1 MALERLA
8 EPGELVRRARDGD
21 GAAWAR
27 LVEGYS
33 DLLWSVAR
41 TAGLPDADAA
51 DAVQTTWLRLVEHL
65 DRLREPDAVAGW
77 LVTTARHESLRLL
90 RHRPPP
96 PAGPSAAGSATEQV
110 VLARESVCRVGSA
123 LRAMPPRCRDLLRLL
138 AAAPSYAELS
148 AALDLPVGSIGPTRA
163 RCLAELSRRLPA

>member
-1 MALERLA
+1 MALDRLG
-8 EPGELVRRARDGD
+8 EPGALVRRARDGD

-41 TAGLPDADAA
+41 TTGLSNSDAA

-65 DRLREPDAVAGW
+65 DRIRDPDAVGGW
-77 LVTTARHESLRLL
+77 LISTVRHESLRLV

-96 PAGPSAAGSATEQV
+96 PDERPAEHSATEQV
-110 VLARESVCRVGSA
+110 VLAREHVCRVGSA
-123 LRAMPPRCRDLLRLL
+123 LRAMQPRCRNLLRLL

-148 AALDLPVGSIGPTRA
+148 AVLDLPVGSIGPTRA
-163 RCLAELSRRLPA
+163 RCLAELSRRLSA